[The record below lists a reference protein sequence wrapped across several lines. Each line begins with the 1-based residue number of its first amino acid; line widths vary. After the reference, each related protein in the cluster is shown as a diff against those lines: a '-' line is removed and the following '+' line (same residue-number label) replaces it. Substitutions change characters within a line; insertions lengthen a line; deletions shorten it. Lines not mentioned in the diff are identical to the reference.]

1 MKRESLNYIFQCA
14 KRSNVEALFQ
24 HIEKEYTITVLQ
36 QPTAQTLL
44 QPIIDPISKSPFYAG
59 EVLVTTAIVQVG
71 QCKGWA
77 MVMDDDEK
85 LSLMIAT
92 LDACFEAGIFQ
103 EEMHALYKKTE
114 HKIAKEMAKTNQRIH
129 ATKVNFD
136 LMQG

>member
-1 MKRESLNYIFQCA
+1 MKREAFNYIFQCA
-14 KRSNVEALFQ
+14 KRSDLETLFRTIAK
-24 HIEKEYTITVLQ
+24 HYTITVLQ

-59 EVLVTTAIVQVG
+59 EILVTTSIVQIN

-92 LDACFEAGIFQ
+92 LDACFEAEIFQ
-103 EEMHALYKKTE
+103 EEIQTLYQRTE
-114 HKIAKEMAKTNQRIH
+114 HKIAKERAKINQSVH
-129 ATKVNFD
+129 ATKVSFD
-136 LMQG
+136 LM

>member
-1 MKRESLNYIFQCA
+1 MKREALNYIFQCA
-14 KRSNVEALFQ
+14 KRSDVEALFRT
-24 HIEKEYTITVLQ
+24 IEKHHTITVLQ

-44 QPIIDPISKSPFYAG
+44 QPVIDPISKSPFYAG
-59 EVLVTTAIVQVG
+59 EILVTTSIVQIE

-103 EEMHALYKKTE
+103 EEMQTLYKKTE
-114 HKIAKEMAKTNQRIH
+114 QKIAKEVARNNQSIH
-129 ATKVNFD
+129 ATKVSFD
-136 LMQG
+136 LL